1 MKFLKKASIIFDR
14 IIDLSA
20 ILAGILL
27 IFVTLSVCAEVF
39 LRYFLGR
46 PTVWVVEIAGY
57 TLLYIT
63 FLVVA
68 WVQRKEGHVKM
79 DLVFNQLNPIVQSV
93 VNVIT
98 SLICTAAC
106 FILTWYGAKT
116 TLYLF
121 QTGYPTPT
129 PLRIPKFIIIV
140 IIFVGSLLLFI
151 QFLRTTYVALRAIKH
166 DPGKLNMRL

>member
-1 MKFLKKASIIFDR
+1 
-14 IIDLSA
+14 
-20 ILAGILL
+20 
-27 IFVTLSVCAEVF
+27 
-39 LRYFLGR
+39 
-46 PTVWVVEIAGY
+46 
-57 TLLYIT
+57 
-63 FLVVA
+63 
-68 WVQRKEGHVKM
+68 M